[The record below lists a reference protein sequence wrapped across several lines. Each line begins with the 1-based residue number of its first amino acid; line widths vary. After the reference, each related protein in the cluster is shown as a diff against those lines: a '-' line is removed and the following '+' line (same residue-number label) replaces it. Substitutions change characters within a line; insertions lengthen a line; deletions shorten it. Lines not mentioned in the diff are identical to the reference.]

1 MASNWYYS
9 KNGQKF
15 GPISSTQLKSLA
27 ISGEIQ
33 SEDLVWKDGMEKW
46 VKADRVKSLFATGE
60 NISSSSKTSTVEVSD
75 TTDNNQDEYYE
86 NLGLVEYCW
95 RSYSDTHTISPR
107 LFGNFLGFLAL
118 PVLSMLKPGLGSKG
132 IWSLFVVT
140 LFLGFALLFIQMLLG
155 LMKFIFN
162 KERNI
167 PEGYFTWKSAFT
179 SFLFATSIYL
189 GLSALI
195 ESGSG
200 EKGLLVSL
208 VPPLE
213 REQDILVKSLP
224 KLPQKNKPLEQS
236 TNSDPDVDSVDSTNK
251 PVEDVSNTSQD
262 EPVASDIPKATLRSD
277 SKVENQEVIADGKG
291 ETDDAALKDA
301 FRNAV
306 RKVVGV
312 YVDQETL
319 VKDDELITDNVLT
332 LSNGFIKSYK
342 EISKSEKDGVRTVS
356 IQAVVENQAILT
368 KLEAVKISVKKINL
382 KNIVDREMDRK
393 ASELTQEQ
401 ALKDAEALFEANI
414 KKLPDNILL
423 VRTVGEPEQRKEDGD
438 KIELTFTIEL
448 SIDLKA
454 YENLKNKVD
463 ALLKRTSQ
471 RHGDFTM
478 LSQVYDIK
486 FEVPEKLDLV
496 PKDVY
501 KEKKS
506 MILLNTHRSKDF
518 SRTEWNYYH
527 LGIPIESLKPYS
539 DRKCT
544 IKLSLLSSK
553 GDLIANDRFE
563 FKDSSYNV
571 NPIVINNGS
580 NKHQYPFGDNSYMI
594 SPFFFDTDREQ
605 FRYKSTCEMKRSISL
620 SIDEIKMIDLVKCE
634 LDYSK

>member
-1 MASNWYYS
+1 M
-9 KNGQKF
+9 
-15 GPISSTQLKSLA
+15 
-27 ISGEIQ
+27 
-33 SEDLVWKDGMEKW
+33 
-46 VKADRVKSLFATGE
+46 
-60 NISSSSKTSTVEVSD
+60 
-75 TTDNNQDEYYE
+75 
-86 NLGLVEYCW
+86 
-95 RSYSDTHTISPR
+95 
-107 LFGNFLGFLAL
+107 
-118 PVLSMLKPGLGSKG
+118 
-132 IWSLFVVT
+132 
-140 LFLGFALLFIQMLLG
+140 
-155 LMKFIFN
+155 
-162 KERNI
+162 
-167 PEGYFTWKSAFT
+167 
-179 SFLFATSIYL
+179 
-189 GLSALI
+189 
-195 ESGSG
+195 
-200 EKGLLVSL
+200 
-208 VPPLE
+208 
-213 REQDILVKSLP
+213 
-224 KLPQKNKPLEQS
+224 
-236 TNSDPDVDSVDSTNK
+236 
-251 PVEDVSNTSQD
+251 
-262 EPVASDIPKATLRSD
+262 
-277 SKVENQEVIADGKG
+277 
-291 ETDDAALKDA
+291 
-301 FRNAV
+301 
-306 RKVVGV
+306 
-312 YVDQETL
+312 
-319 VKDDELITDNVLT
+319 
-332 LSNGFIKSYK
+332 
-342 EISKSEKDGVRTVS
+342 
-356 IQAVVENQAILT
+356 
-368 KLEAVKISVKKINL
+368 
-382 KNIVDREMDRK
+382 
-393 ASELTQEQ
+393 
-401 ALKDAEALFEANI
+401 
-414 KKLPDNILL
+414 
-423 VRTVGEPEQRKEDGD
+423 
-438 KIELTFTIEL
+438 TFTIEL

>member
-15 GPISSTQLKSLA
+15 GPVSSTQLKSLA

-46 VKADRVKSLFATGE
+46 VKADRVKSLFATGD
-60 NISSSSKTSTVEVSD
+60 NLSSSSKTSTVEVSG

-86 NLGLVEYCW
+86 NLGLFEYCW

-140 LFLGFALLFIQMLLG
+140 LFLAFALLFIQMLMG

-189 GLSALI
+189 GLSAFI

-236 TNSDPDVDSVDSTNK
+236 TNSDVDTVDSTNK
-251 PVEDVSNTSQD
+251 PLEDVSNTSQE
-262 EPVASDIPKATLRSD
+262 EPLASDIPKATLRSD

-342 EISKSEKDGVRTVS
+342 EISKSEKDGIRTVS
-356 IQAVVENQAILT
+356 IEAVVENQAILT

-382 KNIVDREMDRK
+382 KNIVDKEMDRM

-401 ALKDAEALFEANI
+401 ALKDAGALFEASV

-423 VRTVGEPEQRKEDGD
+423 VRTVGEPEQSKQDGD
-438 KIELTFTIEL
+438 KIDLTFTIEL
-448 SIDLKA
+448 SIDIKA
-454 YENLKNKVD
+454 YENLKDKVD

-471 RHGDFTM
+471 RQGDFTM
-478 LSQVYDIK
+478 LSKIYDGQ

-501 KEKKS
+501 EYKKG
-506 MILLNTHRSKDF
+506 MVLLNTHRSRDF

-527 LGIPIESLKPYS
+527 LGIPIESLKTYS

-563 FKDSSYNV
+563 FEDSSYNV
-571 NPIVINNGS
+571 NPITINKGS
-580 NKHQYPFGDNSYMI
+580 NSHQYPFGDKCYMI
-594 SPFFFDTDREQ
+594 SPFFFDTYSMSRFQ
-605 FRYKSTCEMKRSISL
+605 YKTKSQMKRTISL
-620 SIDEIKMIDLVKCE
+620 TVDEIKMIDLVRCE